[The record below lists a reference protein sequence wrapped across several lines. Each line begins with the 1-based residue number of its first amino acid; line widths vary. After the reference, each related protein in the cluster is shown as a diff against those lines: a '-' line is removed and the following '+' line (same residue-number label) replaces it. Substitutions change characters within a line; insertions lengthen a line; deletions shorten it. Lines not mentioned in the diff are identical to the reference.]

1 MQKTIITALVLL
13 ASTAVASATDLP
25 SKTKAPSL
33 PTLAQSDD
41 FYAGVNAGGNF
52 NDARV
57 YSGGAVA
64 GWNVLPFLAVE
75 GTYDFS
81 RPEAKIR
88 GDYNYQNTVAVN
100 AVPQYKVPVLPV
112 TVYAL
117 GGAGYRWNTAATV
130 ADISVYNFGAGAKYE
145 FAKGFE
151 IDGRYRRIDA
161 IESKYRTST
170 SAEDRATIGL
180 NAKF

>member
-1 MQKTIITALVLL
+1 MQKTILAALAVLATTVVATA
-13 ASTAVASATDLP
+13 ADLP
-25 SKTKAPSL
+25 SKTSAPTAPAASF
-33 PTLAQSDD
+33 TQGY
-41 FYAGVNAGGNF
+41 YAGINVGG
-52 NDARV
+52 DLTKATV

-81 RPEAKIR
+81 VPQNKIK

-145 FAKGFE
+145 FAKGIE

-161 IESKYRTST
+161 IESKNRTST
-170 SAEDRATIGL
+170 SAEDRATIGV

>member
-13 ASTAVASATDLP
+13 ASTAAASATDLP

-33 PTLAQSDD
+33 PTFAQSDD

-81 RPEAKIR
+81 RPEEKIR

-100 AVPQYKVPVLPV
+100 AVPQYKIPGLDV

-117 GGAGYRWNTAATV
+117 GGVGYRWNSVATV
-130 ADISVYNFGAGAKYE
+130 ADHSVYNFGAGAKYE

-151 IDGRYRRIDA
+151 IDGRYRHIDA